1 MKQKLTEL
9 KGEAENSTIT
19 VGGFNTSLIIM
30 NRIIE
35 HKINK
40 ETEDLNN
47 IKQLDIKDIYRT
59 FHPITEQVCS
69 FQIYLEHC
77 PENPLSGNKI

>member
-19 VGGFNTSLIIM
+19 VGGFNTSLIVM
-30 NRIIE
+30 NGIIE

-47 IKQLDIKDIYRT
+47 CKPSRYQT
-59 FHPITEQVCS
+59 TM
-69 FQIYLEHC
+69 EHS
-77 PENPLSGNKI
+77 PSYQQNTYPS